1 MSELKENTAQDN
13 ANDESQTPPAA
24 STIPATDKKAK
35 ESKHSKP
42 TGAKN
47 KVPNAVKNK
56 TPEIEKVDPLT
67 VDEKKAL
74 KAAEAEIDK
83 ADSDTN
89 TGFTAK
95 ALAMEKIQS
104 GKLYRETNTS
114 FEAYALTK
122 WKLSRSHANR
132 FATAGK
138 IIARQNE
145 LCPIGSIVS
154 RMHTESHYRPL
165 ASLTLE
171 QQDEVVALVKS
182 WVEWGDDKQVTPKM
196 VEAAKAF
203 LHPPADGKPTDEKKN
218 ALVEKIEAAAKK
230 MKATLPADA
239 PKGTAKLFDAFI
251 KKVSALENP
260 RRSSGIDW
268 TDATWNPLQGCTRAS
283 AGCDNCYAA
292 KDVATRLAHVHP
304 GLASE
309 KMVGTKKTYSFNGI
323 IKLLP
328 GQLGEPLRDRMPRRY
343 FVNSMSDLFHKN
355 VPEAFIEA
363 VFDVMTKAHW
373 HQFQVLTK
381 RPERMAEFTVKYFA
395 GKTPPENIWLG
406 TSAEDQ
412 KALDERLPHLKKT
425 VAAVKWLSCEPLIG
439 QIKFESLEGVDW
451 VVAGGES
458 GPAARK
464 MEKEWATSIR
474 DACEK
479 AKVPFFFKQW
489 GAYGEDG
496 TKAKKPKKDGLTPAT
511 LDGVVHDGYPQARIV
526 AEPAKA
532 KKDSAKTGTN
542 KSAKAGKSSAKTE
555 GVKPKKTA

>member
-67 VDEKKAL
+67 ADEEKTLA
-74 KAAEAEIDK
+74 AAEADIAK
-83 ADSDTN
+83 ADENTT
-89 TGFTAK
+89 TGFETK
-95 ALAMEKIQS
+95 AAAMEKIRS
-104 GKLYRETNTS
+104 GKLHRGTHPS
-114 FEAYALTK
+114 FETYAHSK
-122 WKLSRSHANR
+122 WRMSRSHANR
-132 FATAGK
+132 FAAAGE
-138 IIARQNE
+138 IIARQNTAS
-145 LCPIGSIVS
+145 PNGNIVK
-154 RMHTESHYRPL
+154 RMNTESHYRPL
-165 ASLTLE
+165 SILTND
-171 QQDEVVALVKS
+171 QQDAVIALVES
-182 WVEWGDDKQVTPKM
+182 WVEWGDDKLITPKM

-218 ALVEKIEAAAKK
+218 TLVAKIEAAADE
-230 MKATLPADA
+230 MKGKLPADA
-239 PKGTAKLFDAFI
+239 PEEVVKLFAAFQ
-251 KKVSALENP
+251 KKVLALNNP

-363 VFDVMTKAHW
+363 VFDVMTKARW

-381 RPERMAEFTVKYFA
+381 RPERMAEFTAKYFA

-412 KALDERLPHLKKT
+412 KALDERLPHLTKT